1 MPDCWQCACTGTP
14 LTQET
19 MRGRGVKRQMQ
30 AYPGQRQHKDS
41 QGADFGPAQVLD
53 GLLWNTT
60 RRTAPHSTERPGPK
74 SRAVCRHLPA
84 DVLPPQSPQKRVR
97 ARPPLMT
104 LGTKRTRG
112 RGLAPEKVKRPKRAE
127 VCSAPRADRLQ
138 HVACDDKHFPEP
150 NPKSSASNA
159 NSDQT
164 Q

>member
-1 MPDCWQCACTGTP
+1 MYGNAVVTAVTVAIGGNGSKIVYFSHSART
-14 LTQET
+14 
-19 MRGRGVKRQMQ
+19 
-30 AYPGQRQHKDS
+30 APG
-41 QGADFGPAQVLD
+41 APPVAPFGPAQVLD

>member
-1 MPDCWQCACTGTP
+1 MRLHWHP
-14 LTQET
+14 LDAGNHEGEGGQET
-19 MRGRGVKRQMQ
+19 NAGL
-30 AYPGQRQHKDS
+30 PGSENTKILRAQTV
-41 QGADFGPAQVLD
+41 APFGPAQVLD